1 VADNLAVARPDA
13 GAREL
18 GTALDRV
25 ALDPGLLGQDAR
37 TLSDGELQRMCL
49 ARTLV
54 TGPETLLLDEPTS
67 ALDEQP
73 KLVFESAARGLAAQ
87 GVTIIWVT
95 HDKAQAARVADR
107 IYQLRARPPDRRS
120 LRRDKTVNTSI
131 GWAGLAVSLLLV
143 AVAAG
148 ISWWQRLGLQR
159 QILISAARALVQL
172 LLVGAALTLVL
183 SPGRSIWWS
192 WLWVAAMLGY
202 ASVVARRRAPEVP
215 HLLGLALASF
225 TAAAVV
231 TLGVLFGLHV
241 FPLTGRTLVP
251 IAGMMIGNSMTATVL
266 AGRRLTDELR
276 DKRDEVEAR
285 LALGQ
290 PSRQAATP
298 YVCGALRAALTPQI
312 ETTKATGL
320 VFLPGA
326 MTGLILAGTAPLQA
340 VLVQAVVM
348 FLVLAAT
355 ATTTAVIALGLIRR
369 LFTPDHR
376 LVHLP
381 APADR

>member
-1 VADNLAVARPDA
+1 
-13 GAREL
+13 
-18 GTALDRV
+18 
-25 ALDPGLLGQDAR
+25 
-37 TLSDGELQRMCL
+37 
-49 ARTLV
+49 
-54 TGPETLLLDEPTS
+54 
-67 ALDEQP
+67 
-73 KLVFESAARGLAAQ
+73 
-87 GVTIIWVT
+87 
-95 HDKAQAARVADR
+95 
-107 IYQLRARPPDRRS
+107 
-120 LRRDKTVNTSI
+120 VNAPV

-159 QILISAARALVQL
+159 QILIAAARALVQL
-172 LLVGAALTLVL
+172 LLVGLALTLVIA
-183 SPGRSIWWS
+183 PDRSIWWS

-202 ASVVARRRAPEVP
+202 ASTVARRRAPEVP
-215 HLLGLALASF
+215 HLLPLALASF
-225 TAAAVV
+225 AAAAVV

-241 FPLTGRTLVP
+241 FALTGRTLVP
-251 IAGMMIGNSMTATVL
+251 IAGMMVGNSMTATVL
-266 AGRRLTDELR
+266 AARRLTDELR

-290 PSRQAATP
+290 HSRQAAIP
-298 YVCGALRAALTPQI
+298 YVRAALRAAMSPQI

-376 LVHLP
+376 LVYLP
-381 APADR
+381 VPAER